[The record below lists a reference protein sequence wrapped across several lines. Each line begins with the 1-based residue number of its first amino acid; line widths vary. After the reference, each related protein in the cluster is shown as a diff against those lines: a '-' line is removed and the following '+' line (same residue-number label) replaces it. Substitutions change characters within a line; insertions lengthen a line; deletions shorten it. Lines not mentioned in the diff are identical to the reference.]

1 MQRTASSSSCMSSSP
16 LGRSVESRFEDI
28 LSRSSPLPRVRR
40 RAEKSAVMVSSGG
53 SEDNEPVGVDFWGE
67 PFLLNDRVFL
77 SARPDVLEVVEE
89 C

>member
-1 MQRTASSSSCMSSSP
+1 
-16 LGRSVESRFEDI
+16 
-28 LSRSSPLPRVRR
+28 
-40 RAEKSAVMVSSGG
+40 MVSSGG
-53 SEDNEPVGVDFWGE
+53 SDDNEPVGVDFWGD